1 MVVVPGRPKA
11 RVRWLPT
18 SADAAQAPKN
28 MIRARTIASTNENAS
43 GTGTRVD
50 VLKLVSLFV

>member
-1 MVVVPGRPKA
+1 MVPGRPKA

-43 GTGTRVD
+43 GTGTRLD